1 MNMRWLLRMKRW
13 VDNPP
18 SWARV
23 KFVFYIIL
31 ACAMMYAYEY
41 FYGWP
46 TFLTLDK
53 IGHNR
58 SAMPQF

>member
-13 VDNPP
+13 ADNPP
-18 SWARV
+18 SWTRV
-23 KFVFYIIL
+23 KFVFYIVL
-31 ACAMMYAYEY
+31 ACVIMYAYEY

-46 TFLTLDK
+46 EFLMLDK
-53 IGHNR
+53 FGRGR